1 MRSFPLFLKLQGRP
15 VLLAG
20 SGAAAAAKLRLL
32 AAAGARV
39 RLIASAPGAE
49 LLQASRELSIACE
62 RGVVTDAD
70 LRQADLVFGAA
81 GADEA
86 DRALSAAARAAGK
99 LVNIV
104 DRPDLS
110 DFTMPAIVD
119 RDEIVVAIST
129 DGASPV
135 LAQRVR
141 AAIESVLPPAL
152 GRLARF
158 ARRFRTAIQARIAEN
173 GARRRF
179 WNQVFA
185 GPIGQAVLAG
195 DERRAARDLI
205 RAINQGG
212 VNRGEPQAD
221 AGLVSLV
228 GAGPG
233 DPELLTLR
241 AARALREADVI
252 VYDKLV
258 DPAVL
263 DYARRDARRI
273 YAGKSKGDHTLP
285 QVEINALLIAE
296 AKAGRHVVRL
306 KGGDPFVFGRG
317 GEELEALVAAGI
329 RVDVVP
335 GITAATGCAAYA
347 GFPLTHRDL
356 ASSVTFVSGQSRD
369 GLAKDGITDLDW
381 QALARPRQTIVVYMG
396 LGAAGAIADQLIAAG
411 REATTPIAIIEN
423 GTRWDQRVIK
433 GELNQAAALVRDH
446 GIATPALLVIDE
458 VTREAQAGGRA
469 DLQAA
474 AE

>member
-1 MRSFPLFLKLQGRP
+1 MRSFPLFLKLEARP

-20 SGAAAAAKLRLL
+20 NGDAAAAKLRLL
-32 AAAGARV
+32 AAAGAQVRV
-39 RLIASAPGAE
+39 FAETPNAELRAAIHDLGVSWNASAVEAGDLQHVELVIGAY
-49 LLQASRELSIACE
+49 
-62 RGVVTDAD
+62 GD
-70 LRQADLVFGAA
+70 G
-81 GADEA
+81 EA
-86 DRALSAAARAAGK
+86 DAALSALAREAGR

-104 DRPDLS
+104 DRPELS

-119 RDEIVVAIST
+119 RGEVVVAIST
-129 DGASPV
+129 HGASPV

-141 AAIESVLPPAL
+141 AAIESVLPPSL

-158 ARRFRTAIQARIAEN
+158 AQRFRSAIQARIEDN
-173 GARRRF
+173 PSRRRF
-179 WNQVFA
+179 WDQVLS

-205 RAINQGG
+205 RA
-212 VNRGEPQAD
+212 VNRREPKAEIGQ
-221 AGLVSLV
+221 VSLV

-252 VYDKLV
+252 VYDRLV
-258 DPAVL
+258 DPSVL

-273 YAGKSKGDHTLP
+273 YVGKSKGDHTLP
-285 QVEINALLIAE
+285 QTEINALLIAE

-317 GEELEALVAAGI
+317 GEELDALVAANV

-347 GFPLTHRDL
+347 GFPLTHRDH
-356 ASSVTFVSGQSRD
+356 AASVTFVSGQS
-369 GLAKDGITDLDW
+369 KDGIADLDW
-381 QALARPRQTIVVYMG
+381 EALANGRQTIAVYMG
-396 LGAAGAIADQLIAAG
+396 LSIAGEIAGKLIGAGLSAA
-411 REATTPIAIIEN
+411 TSIAIIEN

-433 GELNQAAALVRDH
+433 GELSQAAELVRDH
-446 GIATPALLVIDE
+446 GIAAPALLVIGE
-458 VTREAQAGGRA
+458 VTRAARAGVRA
-469 DLQAA
+469 GLQAA

>member
-20 SGAAAAAKLRLL
+20 NGDAAAAKLRLL

-39 RLIASAPGAE
+39 RVFAE
-49 LLQASRELSIACE
+49 TPSPELRAAVREL
-62 RGVVTDAD
+62 GVSWNAVPVTSED
-70 LRQADLVFGAA
+70 LRHVELVFGAYGHETGDA
-81 GADEA
+81 
-86 DRALSAAARAAGK
+86 ALSDLARGIGK

-104 DRPDLS
+104 DRPELS

-119 RDEIVVAIST
+119 RGEIVVAVST
-129 DGASPV
+129 HGASPV

-158 ARRFRTAIQARIAEN
+158 AQRFRSAIQARIEDN
-173 GARRRF
+173 PSRRRF
-179 WNQVFA
+179 WDQVLS

-205 RAINQGG
+205 RA
-212 VNRGEPQAD
+212 VNRHEPKAET
-221 AGLVSLV
+221 GHVSLV

-258 DPAVL
+258 DPSVL

-273 YAGKSKGDHTLP
+273 YVGKSKGDHTLP
-285 QVEINALLIAE
+285 QHEINTLLIAE

-317 GEELEALVAAGI
+317 GEEMDALLAAQV

-347 GFPLTHRDL
+347 GFPLTHRDH
-356 ASSVTFVSGQSRD
+356 ASSVTFVSGQS
-369 GLAKDGITDLDW
+369 KDGVAELDW
-381 QALARPRQTIVVYMG
+381 QALANSRQTIVVYMG
-396 LGAAGAIADQLIAAG
+396 LSVAGEIAGKLIGAGLSP
-411 REATTPIAIIEN
+411 TTPIAIIEN
-423 GTRWDQRVIK
+423 GTRWDQRVVK
-433 GELNQAAALVRDH
+433 GELNRVTELVRDH
-446 GIATPALLVIDE
+446 GIAAPALLVIGE
-458 VTREAQAGGRA
+458 VTR
-469 DLQAA
+469 A
-474 AE
+474 AEAGLRAELKAVAE

>member
-15 VLLAG
+15 VLLSG

-32 AAAGARV
+32 AAAGAQV
-39 RLIASAPGAE
+39 RIIAAAPGDE
-49 LLQASRELSIACE
+49 LLQASRALAIACE
-62 RGVVTDAD
+62 AGPVTAVDFAGV
-70 LRQADLVFGAA
+70 DLVIGAM
-81 GADEA
+81 GDEAA
-86 DRALSAAARAAGK
+86 DRALAMAARAAGK

-119 RDEIVVAIST
+119 RGEIVVAIST

-158 ARRFRTAIQARIAEN
+158 ARRFRSAVQSRLEET

-185 GPIGQAVLAG
+185 GPIGAAVLAG

-205 RAINQGG
+205 RA
-212 VNRGEPQAD
+212 VNRGEPKAD

-258 DPAVL
+258 DPSVL
-263 DYARRDARRI
+263 AYARRDARRI
-273 YAGKSKGDHTLP
+273 YAGKSKGEHTLP
-285 QVEINALLIAE
+285 QAEINVLLIAE

-335 GITAATGCAAYA
+335 GIAAATGCAAYA

-356 ASSVTFVSGQSRD
+356 AASVTFVSGQS
-369 GLAKDGITDLDW
+369 KDGIAELDW

-396 LGAAGAIADQLIAAG
+396 LGTAGLIADNLVAAGLSAA
-411 REATTPIAIIEN
+411 TSIAIIEN
-423 GTRWDQRVIK
+423 GTRWDQRVVK
-433 GELNQAAALVRDH
+433 GELHQAAALVRDH
-446 GIATPALLVIDE
+446 GIATPALLVIGE
-458 VTREAQAGGRA
+458 VTRDAQAGLRA
-469 DLQAA
+469 DLQTA